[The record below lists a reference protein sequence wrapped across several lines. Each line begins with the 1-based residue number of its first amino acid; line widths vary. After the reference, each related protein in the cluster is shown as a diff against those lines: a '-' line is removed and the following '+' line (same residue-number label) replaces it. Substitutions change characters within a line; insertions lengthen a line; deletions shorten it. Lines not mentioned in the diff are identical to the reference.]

1 MKDGFVIYTKY
12 EEQIKMLTDTQAGIL
27 LRALIAHQRGAEVP
41 KMDAVTSMAFAFIRQ
56 QIDAENQKYDSICAI
71 RKEAGKKG
79 GRPSKSLIN
88 QGDKPKKANGYF
100 GFEEKANESKITK
113 RFLEETTFP
122 LKKTTKEK
130 AEQKEKNKKTN
141 TPFVQEETPLN
152 PPKVGTAQK
161 NFFKVY
167 CQFKKAANGSYP
179 AIDFERLTE
188 EFAKSASL
196 RKTFSWQLILDS
208 YDSILAGNFRDKVDE
223 QAEGR
228 ALMADRERHYTA
240 IRNEEERKVE
250 AIVKKLMT
258 YPRYAEIDKRLRSIE
273 IDAAKA
279 EVKGDKLKRA
289 KLEQERNR
297 LRMERNNILANN
309 GLEEEDIIVKRRC
322 QDCND
327 TGWLEDGTMCTCY
340 KGG

>member
-1 MKDGFVIYTKY
+1 MAREYFVFHRNYY
-12 EEQIKMLTDTQAGIL
+12 EVVKTLD
-27 LRALIAHQRGAEVP
+27 
-41 KMDAVTSMAFAFIRQ
+41 
-56 QIDAENQKYDSICAI
+56 
-71 RKEAGKKG
+71 
-79 GRPSKSLIN
+79 
-88 QGDKPKKANGYF
+88 
-100 GFEEKANESKITK
+100 EKARLDLYDAICEFALNQNESKIEGVANVLFSLIKPDILKGLKKYENGVKGGRGKKANVKQNESKAKANEKQTQSK
-113 RFLEETTFP
+113 EETTFP

-152 PPKVGTAQK
+152 PPKVGTAQE

-208 YDSILAGNFRDKVDE
+208 YDSILAGNFRDKVDA

-228 ALMADRERHYTA
+228 EFMADRERHYAA
-240 IRNEEERKVE
+240 IRNEEERKTE

-258 YPRYAEIDKRLRSIE
+258 YPRYAEIDKRLRAIE
-273 IDAAKA
+273 LETAKA
-279 EVKGDKLKRA
+279 EVKGDKLKAA

-297 LRMERNNILANN
+297 LRMERSNILAKN
-309 GLEEEDIIVKRRC
+309 GLEEDDITVKRRC
-322 QDCND
+322 YECND
-327 TGWLEDGTMCTCY
+327 TGWLEDGTMCSCY
-340 KGG
+340 KGD

>member
-113 RFLEETTFP
+113 RFLEETTSPEKKEAKKNIP
-122 LKKTTKEK
+122 L
-130 AEQKEKNKKTN
+130 
-141 TPFVQEETPLN
+141 VQEETPLY

-161 NFFKVY
+161 EFFKVY

-208 YDSILAGNFRDKVDE
+208 YDSILAGNFRDKVDS

-228 ALMADRERHYTA
+228 ELMADRERYYTA

-279 EVKGDKLKRA
+279 EVKGDKLKGA

-309 GLEEEDIIVKRRC
+309 GLEEEDITVKRRC
-322 QDCND
+322 HDCND
-327 TGWLEDGTMCTCY
+327 TGWLEDGTMCSCY

>member
-27 LRALIAHQRGAEVP
+27 LRAMFCYQKGEPLP
-41 KMDAVTSMAFAFIRQ
+41 KMDGLTTMAFTFIRQ
-56 QIDAENQKYDSICAI
+56 QNDEDGKRREEICRINKEN
-71 RKEAGKKG
+71 GMKG
-79 GRPSKSLIN
+79 GRPRKTLIN
-88 QGDKPKKANGYF
+88 KGEEPKKPNGYL
-100 GFEEKANESKITK
+100 ENRAVIEKTE
-113 RFLEETTFP
+113 RFLEETTSP
-122 LKKTTKEK
+122 QKERSKEK
-130 AEQKEKNKKTN
+130 Y
-141 TPFVQEETPLN
+141 TPLVQEDTPLN

-167 CQFKKAANGSYP
+167 CQFKKSANGSYP

-228 ALMADRERHYTA
+228 ALMANRERWYNA
-240 IRNEEERKVE
+240 IRNEAESKVE

-258 YPRYAEIDKRLRSIE
+258 YPRYAEIDKRLRLIE
-273 IDAAKA
+273 IYAGKA
-279 EVKGDKLKRA
+279 EAKGDKPKMA
-289 KLEQERNR
+289 KLEIERNR
-297 LRMERNNILANN
+297 LKAERNNILSAN
-309 GLEEEDIIVKRRC
+309 GLEEDDITVKRRC

-327 TGWLEDGTMCTCY
+327 TGWLEDGTMCSCY